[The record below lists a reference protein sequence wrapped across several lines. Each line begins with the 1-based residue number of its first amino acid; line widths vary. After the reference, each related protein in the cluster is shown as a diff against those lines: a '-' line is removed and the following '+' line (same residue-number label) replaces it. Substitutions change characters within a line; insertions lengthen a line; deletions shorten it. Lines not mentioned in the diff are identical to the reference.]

1 MDLIFREAVMVE
13 KEQRKEQR
21 GVAIMDGNLYKTVSI
36 SQGFQTKIID

>member
-21 GVAIMDGNLYKTVSI
+21 GVAIMDGNLYKTVRI
-36 SQGFQTKIID
+36 LQALRAKILG